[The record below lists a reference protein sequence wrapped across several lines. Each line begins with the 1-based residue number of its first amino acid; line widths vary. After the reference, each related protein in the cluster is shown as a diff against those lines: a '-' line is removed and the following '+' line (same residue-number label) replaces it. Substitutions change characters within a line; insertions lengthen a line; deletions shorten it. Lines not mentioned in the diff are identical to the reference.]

1 MIREDFIKD
10 MDTQLKLVR
19 TEYNFTQD
27 VMAKILGISK
37 KTLVE
42 IEKGRVS
49 LGWSGAVTLC
59 SIFSDSQMLSGK
71 LGGEAGDMIKA
82 IAFQDLK
89 PNYPKTMGG
98 KVWWRVVEKIGEYT
112 VQQNIISQHY
122 RILDAEDRRVY
133 SSFDLNEIKNRL
145 KELGVEYEE

>member
-59 SIFSDSQMLSGK
+59 SIFSDSQVLSGK

-122 RILDAEDRRVY
+122 RILDGEDRRVY

>member
-27 VMAKILGISK
+27 VMARILGISK

-59 SIFSDSQMLSGK
+59 SIFSDSQVLSGK